1 METGA
6 VKITRALLGVSD
18 KAGLVEFA
26 RALVAL
32 ARQDRVTL
40 RRRAIEH
47 FDAHL
52 SFDRVGAQLCAI
64 YADLIERGR

>member
-26 RALVAL
+26 RAL
-32 ARQDRVTL
+32 ARA
-40 RRRAIEH
+40 RRR
-47 FDAHL
+47 
-52 SFDRVGAQLCAI
+52 DRL
-64 YADLIERGR
+64 DWRHRGGS